1 MELAIILKSLRR
13 NKIGAVV
20 IAVQIAV
27 TLAILGNA
35 LFIIQQCS
43 AASHRP
49 SGVDEADLFMLKN
62 QWIGDA
68 KDLPARLRTDLD
80 ALRGLGGVVDAYATD
95 SVPLSNG
102 GDSEGL
108 GRDPDQ
114 VEATVLTAMYYG
126 DEHALA
132 TLGVKLIAGR
142 NFQPD
147 EIVDRDG
154 YNQHIPPNAVIIT
167 RALAE
172 KLFPQESP
180 IGKPVYISFDKHA
193 VPVVGVIDMLQVPW
207 SGGGG
212 WGSRFFYNSI
222 LVPYRWSVPYMNYV
236 IRTKPGQFAA
246 IMKTVPKMLTALN
259 RDRVLVKTQPLSVAR
274 VDSYKDDH
282 GLAVILGTVCVAL
295 LLVTAFGIVGLT
307 SYWVAQRRRQIGIRR
322 ALGAHEASHLR
333 LFSNGEFPDRGAG
346 GPRSRAA
353 RWGRIFGWSAASKW
367 CACSSH
373 SPWWAPLSCCC
384 LGRRRRSGR
393 RCAPPPFHRRWRR
406 AAADTANIFRHAHRT
421 RHR

>member
-27 TLAILGNA
+27 TLAILCNA
-35 LFIIQQCS
+35 LFIIQQRL

-80 ALRGLGGVVDAYATD
+80 ALRGLGGVVDAYATN

-180 IGKPVYISFDKHA
+180 IDKPVYISFDKHA

-222 LVPYRWSVPYMNYV
+222 LVPYRWSVPYTNYV
-236 IRTKPGQFAA
+236 IRTKPGQLAA

-259 RDRVLVKTQPLSVAR
+259 RDRVLVKMQPLSVAR

-295 LLVTAFGIVGLT
+295 LLVTGFGIVGLT

-322 ALGAHEASHLR
+322 ALGA
-333 LFSNGEFPDRGAG
+333 
-346 GPRSRAA
+346 SRQAIV
-353 RWGRIFGWSAASKW
+353 RYFQTENLLIAASGTVLGIALAIAANLW
-367 CACSSH
+367 MVSSFEMQRLN
-373 SPWWAPLSCCC
+373 PAYAIVGALAV
-384 LGRRRRSGR
+384 LGLGQL
-393 RCAPPPFHRRWRR
+393 AVLWPALR
-406 AAADTANIFRHAHRT
+406 AAAIPPALAT
-421 RHR
+421 RGV